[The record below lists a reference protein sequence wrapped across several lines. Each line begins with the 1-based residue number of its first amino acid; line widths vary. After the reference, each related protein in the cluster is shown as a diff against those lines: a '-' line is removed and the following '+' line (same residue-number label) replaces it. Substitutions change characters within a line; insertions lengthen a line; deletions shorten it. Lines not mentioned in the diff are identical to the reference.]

1 MRVNEY
7 DLANIVIKV
16 GLKVGVVD
24 RSIDEIVIFTVRN
37 FPVGPICWPFYG
49 FLGFFRSPKK
59 NCE

>member
-16 GLKVGVVD
+16 GLKVGGVD
-24 RSIDEIVIFTVRN
+24 RSIDGIVIFTGRN
-37 FPVGPICWPFYG
+37 LFVVTKCRPFFWVFPPP
-49 FLGFFRSPKK
+49 LKN

>member
-24 RSIDEIVIFTVRN
+24 RSIDEILIFTGRN
-37 FPVGPICWPFYG
+37 ISVGSICWPFYG
-49 FLGFFRSPKK
+49 FLGFFRSP
-59 NCE
+59 

>member
-1 MRVNEY
+1 MQVNEY

-16 GLKVGVVD
+16 GLKVGGVD

-49 FLGFFRSPKK
+49 FLGFFRSP
-59 NCE
+59 